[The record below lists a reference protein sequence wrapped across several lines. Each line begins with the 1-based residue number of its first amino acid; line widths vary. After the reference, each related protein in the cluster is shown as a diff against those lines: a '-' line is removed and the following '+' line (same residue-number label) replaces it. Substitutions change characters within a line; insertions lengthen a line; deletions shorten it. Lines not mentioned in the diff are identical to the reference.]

1 MDYITVYDSQ
11 LRVAGFVQN
20 AVNLS
25 YELKLND
32 ISQAELT
39 LPSMDPACALLQ
51 PRALVSF
58 PDGGRDAGLF
68 RVIAAPESK
77 PGHRGTTQF
86 RLEHVCACLMDD
98 CLPGFLT
105 LGGTGVYTSDVINA
119 LLARQ
124 SVQRFVLGECDFTD
138 QFEYTF
144 ENTDLLTALFSL
156 GNVLTDTYTWVWDTT
171 VYPWTVSLKRANTDP
186 DSLVIYRRNLVSVNK
201 SMDATTQFTRIY
213 PRGSGEGDNQV
224 NIKSVNNGVE
234 YLDDTPQGA
243 APISTVY
250 VDTSIEDPELLMAAA
265 QKILNAY
272 KVPYYTYEVKAL
284 DYSIESGLRV
294 DRHIPGD
301 TVRVLD
307 TEEGVEILTR
317 VVAVA
322 KDDVLGDP
330 GDIELTLANV
340 ERDASSQMAD
350 LSSRMSVTQLY
361 SQGATN
367 LYSQQYADNAGPQN
381 PGYMRFYIPTECV
394 RINKVLL
401 SWKFEAFRSFEKGA
415 AAAGSISVST
425 TLGGETTIAGAQFTS
440 LDTTRQNTSS
450 VAISGT
456 IALGNTGDK
465 SAFLTSTESGQ
476 GEHNH
481 MIPAHNHSIGSK
493 FMNFGSHS
501 HEMDHVHQIP
511 AHYHELAGHTHVV
524 NASAHTHDSV
534 YGIYTGTTATKATLK
549 IDGVQRYVDV
559 SSGSEADVTQYLEM
573 QDGRI
578 KRGVWHEIEIVP
590 DQLTRIE
597 ANLFVQLFVQ
607 SRGGGD
613 Y

>member
-11 LRVAGFVQN
+11 LHVAGFINN
-20 AVNLS
+20 AVKLS

-39 LPSMDPACALLQ
+39 LPSMDPACSLLQ

-58 PDGGRDAGLF
+58 PDGGRDAGMF
-68 RVIAAPESK
+68 RVIAAPDGQ
-77 PGHRGTTQF
+77 PGHLGTTQY

-98 CLPGFLT
+98 CIPGFLT
-105 LGGTGVYTSDVINA
+105 LGGTGVYTEDVITA

-124 SVQRFVLGECDFTD
+124 SVQRFQLGECDFHQ

-156 GNVLTDTYTWVWDTT
+156 GNVLTDPFVWVWDTST
-171 VYPWTVSLKRANTDP
+171 YPWTVSLKAANTDP
-186 DSLVIYRRNLVSVNK
+186 DSMVIYRRNLVGVTKN
-201 SMDATTQFTRIY
+201 MDATTQFTRIY

-234 YLDDTPQGA
+234 YLDATPAGA

-265 QKILNAY
+265 QKILAAY
-272 KVPYYTYEVKAL
+272 KDPYYTYEISAL

-294 DRHIPGD
+294 DRHMPGD
-301 TVRVLD
+301 TIKVLD
-307 TEEGVEILTR
+307 TEDGVEILTR
-317 VVAVA
+317 VIAVS

-330 GDIELTLANV
+330 GDIGLTLANA

-381 PGYMRFYIPTECV
+381 PGYMRFYVPTECV

-401 SWKFEAFRSFEKGA
+401 SWKYEAFRSFEKGA

-425 TLGGETTIAGAQFTS
+425 TLGGETTVQSELQATEYAAQLETS
-440 LDTTRQNTSS
+440 GPDPSITAT
-450 VAISGT
+450 
-456 IALGNTGDK
+456 K
-465 SAFLTSTESGQ
+465 SADLTSTEDGH

-481 MIPAHNHSIGSK
+481 MIPAH
-493 FMNFGSHS
+493 SHGLNG
-501 HEMDHVHQIP
+501 HTHTVPTHRHPIP
-511 AHYHELAGHTHVV
+511 AHRHELAGHTHIV
-524 NASAHTHDSV
+524 NASAHTHESV

-549 IDGVQRYVDV
+549 VDGVQRFVDA
-559 SSGSEADVTQYLEM
+559 SSRSEVDVTQYLEM
-573 QDGRI
+573 ENGRI

-590 DQLTRIE
+590 DKLTRIE

-613 Y
+613 F

>member
-1 MDYITVYDSQ
+1 MDYITVYDKQ

-20 AVNLS
+20 AVKLS

-32 ISQAELT
+32 ISQAEVT
-39 LPSMDPACALLQ
+39 LPSMDPACALLT
-51 PRALVSF
+51 PRAYVSF

-68 RVIAAPESK
+68 RVIAAPEAR
-77 PGHRGTTQF
+77 PGHLGQTQY

-105 LGGTGVYTSDVINA
+105 LGGTGVYTSDVIEA

-124 SVQRFVLGECDFTD
+124 SVQRFQLGECDFDD

-156 GNVLTDTYTWVWDTT
+156 GNVLVDPYTWVWDTT
-171 VYPWTVSLKRANTDP
+171 TYPWTVSLKKASTQA

-224 NIKSVNNGVE
+224 NIKSVNNGSE
-234 YLDDTPQGA
+234 YLDATPAGE

-250 VDTSIEDPELLMAAA
+250 VDTSIEDPALLMAAA
-265 QKILNAY
+265 QRILSAY
-272 KVPYYTYEVKAL
+272 KVPYYTYEIKAL

-294 DRHIPGD
+294 DRHMPGD
-301 TVRVLD
+301 TVKVLD

-317 VVAVA
+317 VMAVS

-330 GDIELTLANV
+330 GDVELTLANV

-381 PGYMRFYIPTECV
+381 PGYMRFYVPTECV

-401 SWKFEAFRSFEKGA
+401 SWKYEAFRSFEKGA

-425 TLGGETTIAGAQFTS
+425 TLGGETTVQSELQATEYAAALETS
-440 LDTTRQNTSS
+440 GPDPSITAT
-450 VAISGT
+450 
-456 IALGNTGDK
+456 K
-465 SAFLTSTESGQ
+465 SADLTSTEDGH

-481 MIPAHNHSIGSK
+481 MIPAH
-493 FMNFGSHS
+493 SHGLNG
-501 HEMDHVHQIP
+501 HTHTVPTHRHPIP
-511 AHYHELAGHTHVV
+511 AHRHELAGHTHIV
-524 NASAHTHDSV
+524 NASAHTHESV

-549 IDGVQRYVDV
+549 VDGVQRFVDA
-559 SSGSEADVTQYLEM
+559 SSRSEVDVTQYLEM
-573 QDGRI
+573 ENGRI

-590 DQLTRIE
+590 DKLTRIE

-613 Y
+613 F

>member
-1 MDYITVYDSQ
+1 MDYITVYDSS
-11 LRVAGFVQN
+11 LKVAGFINN
-20 AVNLS
+20 AVKLS

-39 LPSMDPACALLQ
+39 LPSMDPACSLLQ

-58 PDGGRDAGLF
+58 PDGGRDAGMF
-68 RVIAAPESK
+68 RVIAAPDGQ
-77 PGHRGTTQF
+77 PGHGGVTEY

-98 CLPGFLT
+98 CIPGFLT
-105 LGGTGVYTSDVINA
+105 LGGTGVYTADVITA

-156 GNVLTDTYTWVWDTT
+156 GNVLTDPFTWVWDTT
-171 VYPWTVSLKRANTDP
+171 TYPWTVSLKHASTGA
-186 DSLVIYRRNLVSVNK
+186 DSVVIYRRNLVSVKK

-224 NIKSVNNGVE
+224 NIKSVNNGTE
-234 YLDDTPQGA
+234 YLDATPAGA

-250 VDTSIEDPELLMAAA
+250 VDTSIEDPELLKAAA

-294 DRHIPGD
+294 DRHMPGD
-301 TVRVLD
+301 TVKVLD
-307 TEEGVEILTR
+307 TEEGVELTTR
-317 VVAVA
+317 VIAVA

-330 GDIELTLANV
+330 GDVELTLANA

-401 SWKFEAFRSFEKGA
+401 SWKYEAFRSFEKGA
-415 AAAGSISVST
+415 AASGSISVST

-440 LDTTRQNTSS
+440 LDTTRQTTGA
-450 VAISGT
+450 VAISGNQ
-456 IALGNTGDK
+456 ILGNTG
-465 SAFLTSTESGQ
+465 SYGPVATG
-476 GEHNH
+476 GEYGDTWHTH
-481 MIPAHNHSIGSK
+481 QVGSHEHSIGSK

-501 HEMDHVHQIP
+501 HEMDHVHKIP

-549 IDGVQRYVDV
+549 VDGVERFVDA
-559 SSGSEADVTQYLEM
+559 SGRSEVDVTQYLAM
-573 QDGRI
+573 TDGRI
-578 KRGVWHEIEIVP
+578 TRGVWHEIEIVP
-590 DQLTRIE
+590 DKLTRIE

-613 Y
+613 F

>member
-1 MDYITVYDSQ
+1 MDYITVYDKQ

-20 AVNLS
+20 AVKLS

-32 ISQAELT
+32 ISQAEVT
-39 LPSMDPACALLQ
+39 LPSMDPACALLT
-51 PRALVSF
+51 PRAYVSF

-68 RVIAAPESK
+68 RVIAAPEAR
-77 PGHRGTTQF
+77 PGHRGTTQY

-105 LGGTGVYTSDVINA
+105 LGGTGVYTSDVIEA
-119 LLARQ
+119 LLSRQ
-124 SVQRFVLGECDFTD
+124 SVQRFQLGECDFDD

-156 GNVLTDTYTWVWDTT
+156 GNVLVDPYTWVWDTT
-171 VYPWTVSLKRANTDP
+171 TYPWTVSLKKANTQP

-224 NIKSVNNGVE
+224 NIKSVNNGSE
-234 YLDDTPQGA
+234 YLDATPAGE

-250 VDTSIEDPELLMAAA
+250 VDTSIEDPQLLMAAA
-265 QKILNAY
+265 QRILNAY

-294 DRHIPGD
+294 DRHMPGD
-301 TVRVLD
+301 TVKVLD

-317 VVAVA
+317 VMAVA

-330 GDIELTLANV
+330 GDVELTLANV
-340 ERDASSQMAD
+340 ERDASSQMAE

-401 SWKFEAFRSFEKGA
+401 SWKYEAFRSFEKGA
-415 AAAGSISVST
+415 AASGSISVST
-425 TLGGETTIAGAQFTS
+425 TLGGETTVAGAQFTT
-440 LDTTRQNTSS
+440 LDGTRQTTSS
-450 VAISGT
+450 VAISGNQ
-456 IALGNTGDK
+456 ALGDTG
-465 SAFLTSTESGQ
+465 SYGPVATG
-476 GEHNH
+476 GEYGDTWHTH
-481 MIPAHNHSIGSK
+481 QVGSHSHSIGSK
-493 FMNFGSHS
+493 FLNFGSHS

-524 NASAHTHDSV
+524 NASAHTHESV
-534 YGIYTGTTATKATLK
+534 YGIYTGTTATKATLRV
-549 IDGVQRYVDV
+549 DGVERFVDA
-559 SSGSEADVTQYLEM
+559 SGRDEVDVTQYLEM

-590 DQLTRIE
+590 DKLTRIE

-613 Y
+613 F

>member
-1 MDYITVYDSQ
+1 MDYITVYDKQ

-20 AVNLS
+20 AVKLS

-32 ISQAELT
+32 ISQAEVT
-39 LPSMDPACALLQ
+39 LPSMDPACALLT
-51 PRALVSF
+51 PRAYVSF

-68 RVIAAPESK
+68 RVIAAPEAR
-77 PGHRGTTQF
+77 PGHRGQTQY

-105 LGGTGVYTSDVINA
+105 LGGTGVYTSDVIEA
-119 LLARQ
+119 LLSRQ
-124 SVQRFVLGECDFTD
+124 SVQRFQLGECDFDD
-138 QFEYTF
+138 QYEYTF

-156 GNVLTDTYTWVWDTT
+156 GNVLVDQYTWVWDTT
-171 VYPWTVSLKRANTDP
+171 TYPWTVSLKKANTQP

-201 SMDATTQFTRIY
+201 SMDATTQITRIY

-234 YLDDTPQGA
+234 YLDATPAGE

-250 VDTSIEDPELLMAAA
+250 VDTSIEDPALLMAAA
-265 QKILNAY
+265 QRILSAY
-272 KVPYYTYEVKAL
+272 KVSYYTYEIKAL

-294 DRHIPGD
+294 DRHMPGD
-301 TVRVLD
+301 TVKVLD

-317 VVAVA
+317 VMAVS

-330 GDIELTLANV
+330 GDVELTLANV
-340 ERDASSQMAD
+340 ERDASSQMAE

-401 SWKFEAFRSFEKGA
+401 SWQYRPFRSFEKGA

-425 TLGGETTIAGAQFTS
+425 TLGGETTVAGAQFTT
-440 LDTTRQNTSS
+440 LDGTRQTTSS
-450 VAISGT
+450 VAISGD
-456 IALGNTGDK
+456 IALGSTGQK
-465 SAFLTSTESGQ
+465 SADVTSTESGQ

-481 MIPAHNHSIGSK
+481 MIPAHSHAIGSK
-493 FMNFGSHS
+493 FINFGSHT

-511 AHYHELAGHTHVV
+511 AHYHELAGHTHIV
-524 NASAHTHDSV
+524 NASAHTHESV
-534 YGIYTGTTATKATLK
+534 YGIYTGTTATKATLRV
-549 IDGVQRYVDV
+549 DGVERFVDA
-559 SSGSEADVTQYLEM
+559 SGRSEVDVTQYLEM

-578 KRGVWHEIEIVP
+578 KRGVWHEIEIIP
-590 DQLTRIE
+590 DKLTRIE

-613 Y
+613 F